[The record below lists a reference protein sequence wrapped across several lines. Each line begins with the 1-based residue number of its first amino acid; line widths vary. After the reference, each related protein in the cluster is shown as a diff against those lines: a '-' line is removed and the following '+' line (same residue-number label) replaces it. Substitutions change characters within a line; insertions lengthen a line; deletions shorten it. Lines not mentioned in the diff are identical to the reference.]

1 VKLVAVESGASTD
14 ERFYQSNPVTVA
26 GRDPCDLM
34 AAMSV
39 GLTVG
44 FFIFVSAYRA
54 ESEVCGLL
62 DLASHDA
69 GEERQAFPAVSQSSL
84 LAFFSSC
91 LWQESQI
98 EGQKRVVL

>member
-1 VKLVAVESGASTD
+1 MAVESGASTD

-69 GEERQAFPAVSQSSL
+69 GEERQAFPPSPRAVCLHFSAR
-84 LAFFSSC
+84 AF
-91 LWQESQI
+91 
-98 EGQKRVVL
+98 GKKAR